1 MQAKWIKLELL
12 FNSNLTKSI
21 HLFFISTPVHD
32 HKTLACSVEAIFL
45 ILDQPDV
52 ITLSAQTPFCS
63 QSEHLD
69 YDLTFLSSDLSR

>member
-1 MQAKWIKLELL
+1 MITKL
-12 FNSNLTKSI
+12 KI
-21 HLFFISTPVHD
+21 H
-32 HKTLACSVEAIFL
+32 TLPCSVEAIFL